1 MGVLLLYLAVVFGA
15 VIGLTLGLLGAGGS
29 ILAVPALVYGVGQPL
44 QTAIPTSLAVVALSS
59 LGGLVPR
66 GRRTSVQWPVALVF
80 GVAGTPAAFGGTALG
95 RLFPQRWLLL
105 AFAALMVVVAV
116 RMLRGGEN
124 RAGACRT
131 QGGGVNWR
139 TCLPKALAAGT
150 VVGLLTGLFGVG
162 GGFVIVPA
170 LSLLL
175 GLGAQQAVA
184 TSLVVV
190 LINSVAGLVAH
201 ASAAGELDFTVLL
214 LFAGASLLVSIVAAR
229 LSTTLNPATV
239 RRWFAYVVFAV
250 AVFVAVAAIVNPAAL
265 G

>member
-1 MGVLLLYLAVVFGA
+1 MYLAVVFGA
-15 VIGLTLGLLGAGGS
+15 VIGLALGLLGAGGS

-44 QTAIPTSLAVVALSS
+44 QTAIPTSLAVVALSA

-66 GRRTSVQWPVALVF
+66 ERRTAVRWPVALAF
-80 GVAGTPAAFGGTALG
+80 GVAGTPAAFGGAALA

-116 RMLRGGEN
+116 RMLRGGETHT
-124 RAGACRT
+124 GACRT
-131 QGGGVNWR
+131 WEGGVNWR
-139 TCLPKALAAGT
+139 TCLPKSVIAGAA
-150 VVGLLTGLFGVG
+150 VGVLTGLFGVG

-170 LSLLL
+170 LTLLL

-190 LINSVAGLVAH
+190 LINSAAGLVAH
-201 ASAAGELDFTVLL
+201 AGAADSIDYRVLL
-214 LFAGASLLVSIVAAR
+214 LFAGTSLAVSIVAAQMSPR
-229 LSTTLNPATV
+229 LNSSTV
-239 RRWFAYVVFAV
+239 RRWFSYVVLAV
-250 AVFVAVAAIVNPAAL
+250 AVFVAVTAIVNPSAL